1 MTRFVALAFKNV
13 FRNGKRSA
21 TLGVNYAIVALL
33 LMALMAFAR
42 GATTNVSTSLVK
54 ASAGHI
60 TISGQYARDG
70 RLYNGMLRGPE
81 IQAIAARTL
90 GAGTTVIPRYLVK
103 SSVYSKGLSKR
114 LSFTGIEPA
123 LDTGLRGQI
132 RFTAGDW
139 EDWAADANGVVMP
152 ADTAAY
158 FGLVLGDQ
166 IVVSTRTRFGAFNT
180 GILTLR
186 GVTTTDNYFMKDLV
200 LVHLP
205 FLRGLDLAPVDAVTS
220 IYVYLG
226 STAGLDRKRDALA
239 SALSTAGFEVS
250 HPRSD
255 AEAIAAVS
263 AASTRYEA
271 DKEGRD
277 RVMLTLSTIDEVLGI
292 VRSVLAAV
300 GAVGGLIAA
309 VMLFVIAVSVFIN
322 LRMSVN
328 ERLRE
333 IGTMRA
339 MGMEAGGVT
348 GLFVLESSALA
359 LMASLMGA
367 VVGAALSLGVRWAL
381 SLPAGGN
388 LALFLDAGHLAL
400 EPRAADLALIVAVI
414 TVFAAAFSFLPA
426 RRGGRI
432 SPVEALSSTF

>member
-1 MTRFVALAFKNV
+1 
-13 FRNGKRSA
+13 
-21 TLGVNYAIVALL
+21 
-33 LMALMAFAR
+33 
-42 GATTNVSTSLVK
+42 
-54 ASAGHI
+54 
-60 TISGQYARDG
+60 
-70 RLYNGMLRGPE
+70 
-81 IQAIAARTL
+81 
-90 GAGTTVIPRYLVK
+90 
-103 SSVYSKGLSKR
+103 
-114 LSFTGIEPA
+114 
-123 LDTGLRGQI
+123 
-132 RFTAGDW
+132 
-139 EDWAADANGVVMP
+139 
-152 ADTAAY
+152 
-158 FGLVLGDQ
+158 
-166 IVVSTRTRFGAFNT
+166 
-180 GILTLR
+180 
-186 GVTTTDNYFMKDLV
+186 
-200 LVHLP
+200 
-205 FLRGLDLAPVDAVTS
+205 
-220 IYVYLG
+220 
-226 STAGLDRKRDALA
+226 
-239 SALSTAGFEVS
+239 VS

-263 AASTRYEA
+263 AARTRYEA